1 MTTIAVIVVGIALTV
16 LIVYLVKVLR
26 SVRKI
31 TDIVSDETVLL
42 RHDISDLRSEIRAR
56 GARAAGAMDW
66 FERFFGD
73 NKEIKVEKEIYI
85 RKIHGKKEKSGEARR
100 SVSRR

>member
-1 MTTIAVIVVGIALTV
+1 MDTLIHADIFFFVTTIAVVVVGIALTV

-31 TDIVSDETVLL
+31 TDMVGDETVLL

-56 GARAAGAMDW
+56 GARAVGAMDW
-66 FERFFGD
+66 FERFFG
-73 NKEIKVEKEIYI
+73 EA
-85 RKIHGKKEKSGEARR
+85 KKSRSKKKSK
-100 SVSRR
+100 